1 MNSESTGDRTEYN
14 AWLNKLEKMDDM
26 SISRVLYNRIVYHS
40 DIDTESIELFK
51 IAYDYSIKLINQGK
65 PLEVNLLKIYLQD
78 VKGKDINQ
86 INMVN
91 LITLLGICGIDFK
104 KSSKN

>member
-26 SISRVLYNRIVYHS
+26 SISRELYNRIVYHS

-51 IAYDYSIKLINQGK
+51 IAYDS
-65 PLEVNLLKIYLQD
+65 
-78 VKGKDINQ
+78 
-86 INMVN
+86 
-91 LITLLGICGIDFK
+91 
-104 KSSKN
+104 